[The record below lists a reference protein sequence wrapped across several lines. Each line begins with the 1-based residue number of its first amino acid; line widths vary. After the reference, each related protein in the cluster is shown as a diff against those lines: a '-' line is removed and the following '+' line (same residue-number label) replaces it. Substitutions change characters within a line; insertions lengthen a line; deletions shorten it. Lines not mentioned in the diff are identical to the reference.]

1 MQQQQWIGT
10 TTNNAGAETKGDI
23 YSGCEVGKNKAT
35 GVRTRKGSCNPRVA
49 PKYG

>member
-23 YSGCEVGKNKAT
+23 YSGCGVGKNK
-35 GVRTRKGSCNPRVA
+35 GDRSENPEGFMYPRVA